1 MKLRLVLFV
10 ALLTL
15 GAWLGQSMMKG
26 SGYVLLSYGSWVVET
41 SIWVGLILILS
52 LAVVSYLAIHLLVA
66 ALQAED
72 RLRQWRAERG
82 AHKAM
87 RKTVQGLLSLAEGNW
102 KRAQRL
108 LVSGAHG
115 ETRLI
120 NYIAAAR
127 AAQQNGD
134 YDRCDELL
142 AEAANTTKGAE
153 LAVSLQQAQLQLERH
168 QYEQCLATCL
178 RIRKQFP
185 KHQYA
190 NKMLLKAYMAL
201 EDWQA
206 VVDLLPQLIK
216 HRLILGKA
224 AAQLELKAYS
234 ALIEHIVKGRSAQ
247 SKDAAAIMKIWRQV
261 PKAVMEHKDFI
272 SVADGFVRYLI
283 KLDAQKQAES
293 LLRHLLTQNWRS
305 DWVRLYGWVKGQD
318 EQKQLLFA
326 EDQLQER
333 PNDAA
338 LLLTLGRLSLRNELW
353 AKAMDYLQA
362 SLGIKEDAETRAEL
376 GRLYL
381 AQGDH
386 AKALDMLKQGAAL
399 QPLPDL
405 PLPQAEVS

>member
-1 MKLRLVLFV
+1 MKLRLLLFV
-10 ALLTL
+10 VLLAT
-15 GAWLGQSMMKG
+15 GAWLGQSMMAG

-41 SIWVGLILILS
+41 SIWVGIVLLI
-52 LAVVSYLAIHLLVA
+52 LLVA
-66 ALQAED
+66 GLYLGIQFLMGLLQTED
-72 RLRQWRAERG
+72 KLRQWRAERG
-82 AHKAM
+82 ANKAM

-120 NYIAAAR
+120 NYLAAAR

-134 YDRCDELL
+134 FDRCDELL
-142 AEAANTTKGAE
+142 AEAALSTKGAE
-153 LAVSLQQAQLQLERH
+153 LAVGLQQAQLQLDRH

-178 RIRKQFP
+178 RLRKQFP

-216 HRLILGKA
+216 QRLIMGKA
-224 AAQLELKAYS
+224 AAKLELKAYS
-234 ALIEHIVKGRSAQ
+234 ALMEHIVKGRSAQ
-247 SKDAAAIMKIWRQV
+247 SKDPIAIMKIWKQI
-261 PKAVMEHKDFI
+261 PAHTAEHKDFV
-272 SVADGFVRYLI
+272 SVADGFVRHLI
-283 KLDAQKQAES
+283 RLNAHKQAES
-293 LLRHLLTQNWRS
+293 LLRHLLLQNWQS

-326 EDQLQER
+326 EDQLKER
-333 PNDAA
+333 PNDSV

-353 AKAMDYLQA
+353 AKAQEYLQA
-362 SLGIKEDAETRAEL
+362 SLAIKEDGETRGEL

-381 AQGDH
+381 AQGDSE
-386 AKALDMLKQGAAL
+386 KALEMLRQGAAL
-399 QPLPDL
+399 RPLPDL
-405 PLPQAEVS
+405 PMPV